1 MTSKVI
7 QGHWKLH
14 ESIGH
19 MALPCAMCSNNV
31 SIYLHHFLDTT
42 IFTVCVTACNLVKSF
57 ILEKRSRLKA
67 TDAFQFIC
75 IQNVVKTS
83 NISW

>member
-19 MALPCAMCSNNV
+19 MALPCAVTTSLFAPLLR
-31 SIYLHHFLDTT
+31 YYHFYSVRYSL
-42 IFTVCVTACNLVKSF
+42 
-57 ILEKRSRLKA
+57 
-67 TDAFQFIC
+67 
-75 IQNVVKTS
+75 
-83 NISW
+83 